1 MASYKELLAQRQAL
15 ETQINEARK
24 RETKEA
30 IAQVKSLVADFG
42 FTAEDIF
49 GPARKAPLAQK
60 IAKAGPKTRPGA
72 TKSAPKYRNPET
84 NETWTGKG
92 RAPRWLHGRDK
103 ADFLIKP

>member
-15 ETQINEARK
+15 EAQINEARK

-49 GPARKAPLAQK
+49 GPSRKAPLAKQ
-60 IAKAGPKTRPGA
+60 IAKAGAGPKPARA
-72 TKSAPKYRNPET
+72 KAKPKYRNPET

-92 RAPRWLHGRDK
+92 RAPRWLNGRDK
-103 ADFLIKP
+103 SEFLIA